1 MNTLNWLT
9 QRTERK
15 KDKAALHQFIQQL
28 YWGEN
33 LLVPQAI
40 RQLEQ
45 NVVELTQDGQHLAN
59 GLLITANGYILTAE
73 HCIQRSNRLYA
84 QNNQAFLIEKVC
96 AADSRNEIALVK
108 ANISAESTTLE
119 YRFYN
124 STLLKRLERKPV
136 ALLTRINGKIVRKYG
151 LMEHASVNTTTSNN
165 GKNCN
170 YDDQILLSLDSAPGD
185 SGGVVASDD
194 GRIIGFHSGYNG
206 QQHKGVEVKLFKALE
221 LVSAYLRTL

>member
-1 MNTLNWLT
+1 MNWLT

-40 RQLEQ
+40 KQLEQ

-73 HCIQRSNRLYA
+73 HCIQKSNRWYA

-96 AADSRNEIALVK
+96 AVDPRNEIALVK
-108 ANISAESTTLE
+108 ANISAESAALE

-124 STLLKRLERKPV
+124 STLLKRLEGKPV
-136 ALLTRINGKIVRKYG
+136 ALLTRINSKIVRKYG
-151 LMEHASVNTTTSNN
+151 LMEHASVNTTASNN

-170 YDDQILLSLDSAPGD
+170 YDDQILLSLDSTPGD

-194 GRIIGFHSGYNG
+194 GRIIGFHSGYHG

-221 LVSAYLRTL
+221 LVSAYIKTL